1 MQTIYIVPS
10 KKTAI
15 NLIENGKI
23 VFVYEKLGNKIT
35 IRKAVSGKRETH
47 ELSETSEMREY
58 FKGIRQKDLYKKII
72 EILLEKLQKKL

>member
-35 IRKAVSGKRETH
+35 IRKAVSGKRGTH